1 MDDPKHELRRIVGEL
16 DKVEEMLSELEGKIR
31 ELYEL
36 KGKVL
41 YIVHS
46 VEWEIG
52 RLASEVKQLRKE
64 LECVGKN
71 RT

>member
-1 MDDPKHELRRIVGEL
+1 MDDLRYELRRIVEEL
-16 DKVEEMLSELEGKIR
+16 DKVEETLSELEGKVR

-36 KGKVL
+36 RGKIL

-46 VEWEIG
+46 VEYDLG

-64 LECVGKN
+64 LEGVGKN
-71 RT
+71 RA